1 MTKTMGNQKT
11 INGIVPAQEKSVMSL
26 RLGTNDFS
34 SQSNDLKITK
44 TKTSSTHYHTFYS
57 YTTFLFHLIFSLHIL
72 LSFILKGSDGKVL
85 ELSDRYVSL
94 FGFVFI
100 NN

>member
-1 MTKTMGNQKT
+1 MDNQKT
-11 INGIVPAQEKSVMSL
+11 IDGIILAQEKSVMSL

-34 SQSNDLKITK
+34 SQSDDLKIIK

-94 FGFVFI
+94 SSFVII